1 MYCYA
6 KQVVLSESKV
16 TFNGAP
22 NFAPVLNVKAEA
34 FQSSQQISQG
44 RSSTR
49 TMEIIVR
56 VERFLVLEV
65 KFHRS

>member
-1 MYCYA
+1 MYCCA

-16 TFNGAP
+16 TINGAL
-22 NFAPVLNVKAEA
+22 NFAAVLNVKAEA

>member
-1 MYCYA
+1 MYCCA

-16 TFNGAP
+16 TINGAL

-44 RSSTR
+44 CSSTR

-65 KFHRS
+65 EFHRS